1 MLLKGPVLRPVSDDA
16 HAMADDS
23 VSNFESG
30 SGVIADSDY
39 FPSYVLAENGGV
51 GHRDEGC
58 VLQGF
63 VNGGDGHCVDADEEF
78 VGGGE
83 IPFWGGEDLEG
94 RVG

>member
-30 SGVIADSDY
+30 SGIISESDY
-39 FPSYVLAENGGV
+39 FPSYVLAEDSGV
-51 GHRDEGC
+51 GDGDEGC

-63 VNGGDGHCVDADEEF
+63 VNGVDGYCVGADEEF

-83 IPFWGGEDLEG
+83 VPFWGGEDLEWV
-94 RVG
+94 VG